1 MMNNFMPSNLVPQ
14 SFYQNQKG
22 NKNSSQ
28 SYNYEINLNA
38 VNKSMNNNG
47 VPAATKNTD
56 AATTS

>member
-38 VNKSMNNNG
+38 VNKSMNNNAVQG
-47 VPAATKNTD
+47 TNKNND
-56 AATTS
+56 GATTS